1 MRRLNSRSNVFIRV
15 CFDISEN
22 RSIAETV
29 GFSLSRETCL
39 IQRPNENKTYVYDDD
54 ISECV
59 DLSEYN

>member
-1 MRRLNSRSNVFIRV
+1 MYSFEFVLIFLKTVLLLKRLFV
-15 CFDISEN
+15 
-22 RSIAETV
+22 
-29 GFSLSRETCL
+29 LYKRETCL